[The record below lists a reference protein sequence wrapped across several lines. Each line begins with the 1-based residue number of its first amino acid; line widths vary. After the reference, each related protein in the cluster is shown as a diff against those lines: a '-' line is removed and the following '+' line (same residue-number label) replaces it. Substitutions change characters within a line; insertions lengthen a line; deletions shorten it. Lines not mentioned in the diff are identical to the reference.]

1 MAVSAT
7 IPNAE
12 DIAEWLEV
20 PETGL
25 KVYGEEVRQVQL
37 RTIVKGYAPTKNEF
51 LFERRLNDYVF
62 GIISEYSRG
71 RPALVFCR

>member
-7 IPNAE
+7 IPNTV

-20 PETGL
+20 PPQGL

-51 LFERRLNDYVF
+51 LFERRLNDHVF
-62 GIISEYSRG
+62 GIISEHSRG
-71 RPALVFCR
+71 RPSLVFCR